1 MMESIA
7 TTVTYL
13 FSDIEGSTRLWEA
26 DPARAARTV
35 AWHDGISRS
44 AVERHRGT
52 VVKMTGDGVHA
63 AFEDPADAVAA
74 VIDLQL
80 VLAEP
85 HLDLVPLRV
94 RCGLHLGADQRR
106 DNDFYGPAVNR
117 AARIMSAAHGGQVLL
132 SRAVA
137 DRVSGRLPQDVVLR
151 DLGAVRLRDLGTA
164 EQLFQIVHSKLRTE
178 FPPLRSM
185 ASTPNNLAQQLNS
198 FVGREREMEQVK
210 HLLAN
215 SRLLTLLGMGGLGK
229 SRLSMQVAAIVLD
242 DYPDGVWFVELAAL
256 SDPLLVPQ
264 ATASVLGVKEEPGGT
279 VTDALAHHVRDRKL
293 LLVLD
298 NCEHLVHECADL
310 AKRLLQAGPQIRVLA
325 SSRDSLRIAGETV
338 FHVTPLPS
346 PGAEM
351 PPLPEAL
358 LRLESVRLFVD
369 RASAA
374 QPSFQLT
381 KKNAAAVAEI
391 CRRLDGIPLAIEL
404 AAARTRAIAVEA
416 IAARLQDRFR
426 LLTAADRTVLP
437 RQQTLRALID
447 WSYDLLP
454 PPEQT
459 LFQRL
464 SVFAGGW
471 TLEAAE
477 AACSGGTLEA
487 QDLVDLLAN
496 LVDKSMVVLEAEGNR
511 YRMLETVRQ
520 YAAERLGKSTDGGA
534 TRSHHLAWCLALAER
549 ARDGLVGPE
558 AGRWLTELDV
568 ERENLLAVH
577 RGCDEVEN
585 GVDLGLEL
593 MHSLKLYW
601 YQRGLLSLGHR
612 LTVEALARTAT
623 AEHSV
628 RRCRALADVGQFCGF
643 MGRHSEAQRYLEQS
657 LAIARE
663 LGDRDRIAPAL
674 QSLGFACQA
683 VGDLDRARELFDEGV
698 QLAREVGNPRQLAS
712 ALFCRGQLMRQ
723 QRDFFQAEALYRE
736 ATEIVRGLKDQES
749 VAIGLLNLA
758 MVAIE
763 RQRVEDARSLLR
775 EALADTLA
783 TGSQLAGQ
791 AVLDV
796 MSGYCAARGGSEDC
810 ARYYG
815 AAEAQAER
823 SGLHRD
829 STDAA
834 FLMPRVDECRLAM
847 GAERFAHAQADGA
860 QWGYEEALQ
869 SVVGKLA

>member
-1 MMESIA
+1 
-7 TTVTYL
+7 
-13 FSDIEGSTRLWEA
+13 
-26 DPARAARTV
+26 
-35 AWHDGISRS
+35 
-44 AVERHRGT
+44 
-52 VVKMTGDGVHA
+52 
-63 AFEDPADAVAA
+63 
-74 VIDLQL
+74 
-80 VLAEP
+80 
-85 HLDLVPLRV
+85 
-94 RCGLHLGADQRR
+94 
-106 DNDFYGPAVNR
+106 
-117 AARIMSAAHGGQVLL
+117 
-132 SRAVA
+132 
-137 DRVSGRLPQDVVLR
+137 
-151 DLGAVRLRDLGTA
+151 
-164 EQLFQIVHSKLRTE
+164 
-178 FPPLRSM
+178 
-185 ASTPNNLAQQLNS
+185 
-198 FVGREREMEQVK
+198 
-210 HLLAN
+210 
-215 SRLLTLLGMGGLGK
+215 
-229 SRLSMQVAAIVLD
+229 
-242 DYPDGVWFVELAAL
+242 
-256 SDPLLVPQ
+256 
-264 ATASVLGVKEEPGGT
+264 
-279 VTDALAHHVRDRKL
+279 
-293 LLVLD
+293 
-298 NCEHLVHECADL
+298 
-310 AKRLLQAGPQIRVLA
+310 
-325 SSRDSLRIAGETV
+325 
-338 FHVTPLPS
+338 
-346 PGAEM
+346 
-351 PPLPEAL
+351 
-358 LRLESVRLFVD
+358 
-369 RASAA
+369 
-374 QPSFQLT
+374 
-381 KKNAAAVAEI
+381 VAEI

-404 AAARTRAIAVEA
+404 AAARTRAIPVET

-426 LLTAADRTVLP
+426 LLTTADRTVLP

-454 PPEQT
+454 LPEQT

-477 AACSGGTLEA
+477 TACSGGTLEA
-487 QDLVDLLAN
+487 RDLVDLLAN

-534 TRSHHLAWCLALAER
+534 TRSRHLAWCLALAER
-549 ARDGLVGPE
+549 AREGLVGPE
-558 AGRWLTELDV
+558 AGRWLAELDV
-568 ERENLLAVH
+568 ERENLLAAH
-577 RGCDEVEN
+577 RGCDEAEN
-585 GVDLGLEL
+585 GVDLGLAL

-623 AEHSV
+623 PEHSV
-628 RRCRALADVGQFCGF
+628 RRCRGLADVGQFCGF

-698 QLAREVGNPRQLAS
+698 ELAREVGNPRQLAS

-723 QRDFFQAEALYRE
+723 QRDFSLAEALYRE

-763 RQRVEDARSLLR
+763 RQRVEDARPLLR
-775 EALADTLA
+775 EALAETLA

-834 FLMPRVDECRLAM
+834 FLMPRVDECRRVM
-847 GAERFAHAQADGA
+847 GAERFARAQADGA